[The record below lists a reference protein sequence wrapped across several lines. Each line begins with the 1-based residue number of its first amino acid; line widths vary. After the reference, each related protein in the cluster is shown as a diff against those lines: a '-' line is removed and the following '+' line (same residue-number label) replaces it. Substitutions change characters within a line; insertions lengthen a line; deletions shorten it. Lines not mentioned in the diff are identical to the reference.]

1 MTDHTTPI
9 STSVPHD
16 SATLHVT
23 GQARYL
29 DDLAMPKDGLV
40 IVPGLS
46 PVASGVMTSLD
57 LDDVRQSPGVV
68 MVLTAEDIPG
78 VNDVSPVF
86 GDDPMLTESEI
97 SYHGQ
102 IIYAVVAETVTAAR
116 DAIKKAKI
124 NIEEKPAIL
133 TIEDALAQD
142 NLLAPPWQIAS
153 GDAADAI
160 AKAPRQV
167 KGVINVGGQE
177 HFYLEGQAA
186 MAMPDEQGQV
196 LVHVSSQHPTEIQ
209 HKVAEVLGVANHLV
223 QVEVRRMGGGFGGK
237 ESQGNHPACLTA
249 LAAHLT
255 RRPVK
260 MVYDRDDDMKITGKR
275 HDIRIAYH
283 AGFDNDGNILGVEF
297 DQALRCGMSF
307 DLSKAVAE
315 RAVMHAD
322 NAYHIPNMKITS
334 RLCKT
339 NTPSNTA
346 FRGFGG
352 PQGMMGIERVMDHIA
367 HDLKMDPLAIRQKNF
382 YPDHNSSTHGTTPY
396 GQVVKDGI
404 IHDLTN
410 RLVADSDYHRRR
422 QSIQEFNAASQ
433 SYRRGMALTPV
444 KFGISFN
451 KTMLNQAGAL
461 VHVYTDGSVMLN
473 HGGTEMGQGLFTKVK
488 QITASV
494 FGLSL
499 EHIRTTPTNTG
510 KVPNTSATAASS
522 GTDLNGMAAWR
533 AAMTIRD
540 RMADHLGHLY
550 QLPAADVV
558 FADDHVHLGKE
569 HITFA
574 EAANLC
580 WQGRVSLSSTGYYA
594 TPDIHWDP
602 EKGQGQPFYYYAYG
616 AAVTEVMVDLMTG
629 ESRLLQV
636 DILHD
641 AGASINPAL
650 DLGQIEGGYIQGMGW
665 LTMEELVY
673 GDDGRLLTHAPS
685 TYKIPACSDRPLKSS
700 INLYPS
706 DGNLSATIGKSKAVG
721 EPPLMLGMS
730 AFFALCDAIGYDQDD
745 YPSLDAPATAERL
758 YMTAHQKRA

>member
-46 PVASGVMTSLD
+46 PVAAGVMTSLD

-68 MVLTAEDIPG
+68 MVLTADDIPG

-160 AKAPRQV
+160 AKAPRQIN
-167 KGVINVGGQE
+167 GVINVGGQE

-352 PQGMMGIERVMDHIA
+352 PQGMMGLSGWWTISPMISKWIPWPSAKRIFI
-367 HDLKMDPLAIRQKNF
+367 LI
-382 YPDHNSSTHGTTPY
+382 TTAQP
-396 GQVVKDGI
+396 
-404 IHDLTN
+404 
-410 RLVADSDYHRRR
+410 
-422 QSIQEFNAASQ
+422 
-433 SYRRGMALTPV
+433 MA
-444 KFGISFN
+444 
-451 KTMLNQAGAL
+451 
-461 VHVYTDGSVMLN
+461 
-473 HGGTEMGQGLFTKVK
+473 
-488 QITASV
+488 
-494 FGLSL
+494 
-499 EHIRTTPTNTG
+499 
-510 KVPNTSATAASS
+510 
-522 GTDLNGMAAWR
+522 
-533 AAMTIRD
+533 
-540 RMADHLGHLY
+540 
-550 QLPAADVV
+550 
-558 FADDHVHLGKE
+558 
-569 HITFA
+569 
-574 EAANLC
+574 
-580 WQGRVSLSSTGYYA
+580 
-594 TPDIHWDP
+594 
-602 EKGQGQPFYYYAYG
+602 
-616 AAVTEVMVDLMTG
+616 
-629 ESRLLQV
+629 
-636 DILHD
+636 
-641 AGASINPAL
+641 
-650 DLGQIEGGYIQGMGW
+650 
-665 LTMEELVY
+665 
-673 GDDGRLLTHAPS
+673 
-685 TYKIPACSDRPLKSS
+685 
-700 INLYPS
+700 
-706 DGNLSATIGKSKAVG
+706 
-721 EPPLMLGMS
+721 PPLMG
-730 AFFALCDAIGYDQDD
+730 
-745 YPSLDAPATAERL
+745 RW
-758 YMTAHQKRA
+758 